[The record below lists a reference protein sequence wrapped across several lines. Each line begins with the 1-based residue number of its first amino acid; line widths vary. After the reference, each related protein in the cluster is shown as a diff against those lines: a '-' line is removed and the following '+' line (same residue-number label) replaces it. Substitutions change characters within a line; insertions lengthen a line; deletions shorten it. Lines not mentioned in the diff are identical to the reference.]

1 MRGLEKKQRQHTPGL
16 IWAGVVFALASII
29 SIILLFQWNDL
40 RAEES
45 QAHVPSF
52 VVMELSQIDL
62 GVDWTQFWP
71 DAGFLVLSKEDAA
84 SKHAERAGD
93 QLFTWNEEV
102 EEWFLVP
109 AQPGASLDQVFPQLV
124 ADLLSKDQRVV
135 LERTAEGY
143 SLGSLVRLPGA
154 NQYIT
159 AKTWRF
165 YQVNPLVMRNAEGT
179 EPADELAS
187 QAPRL
192 AVVIDDWGY
201 DSLAARQLLDY
212 PFPLTIAVLPY
223 MPASAKI
230 ANAAAEK
237 GHEVILHQPMEPLDT
252 AISPGPGAI
261 YLTMNE
267 DEIRTQLMAN
277 LQHLPVVAG
286 LNNHMGSR
294 ATSDTRVMQ
303 NVFEVLRDTELF
315 FLDSYTIHTSVAGQV
330 AEEYAVPY
338 AVNDLFIDNIN
349 EEEQIMSQIRQ
360 GIELARRKGS
370 AIIIGHVRINTA
382 QALWRMLPEII
393 TSGVQL
399 VPVSALLQNH

>member
-1 MRGLEKKQRQHTPGL
+1 M
-16 IWAGVVFALASII
+16 
-29 SIILLFQWNDL
+29 
-40 RAEES
+40 
-45 QAHVPSF
+45 
-52 VVMELSQIDL
+52 
-62 GVDWTQFWP
+62 
-71 DAGFLVLSKEDAA
+71 
-84 SKHAERAGD
+84 
-93 QLFTWNEEV
+93 
-102 EEWFLVP
+102 
-109 AQPGASLDQVFPQLV
+109 
-124 ADLLSKDQRVV
+124 
-135 LERTAEGY
+135 ERTAEGY